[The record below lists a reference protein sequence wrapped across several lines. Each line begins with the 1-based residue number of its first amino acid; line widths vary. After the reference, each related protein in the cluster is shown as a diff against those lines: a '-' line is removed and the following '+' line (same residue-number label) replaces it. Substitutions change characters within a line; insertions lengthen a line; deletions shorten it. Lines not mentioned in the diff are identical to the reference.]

1 MATRFLTNQSTDVD
15 GTASADAFYALEDL
29 TLGRTLDG
37 LGGTDIL
44 IAADLDGDPTTNP
57 EIEISDV
64 IDIAS
69 IEEVA
74 TAAGGM
80 RLSIGQLASFARI
93 VDSGGSFLDQTYN
106 LTSGIGGSSA
116 TLQVVG
122 LTDLAVNGS
131 GAAETLNLGLSF
143 DNTEMHL
150 AGFGGNDVLT
160 SGDGND
166 FLNGGINNDTLDG
179 GAGGDDLV
187 GGDGSDTLFARDGDA
202 LDGDAGAF
210 FSGADRLLVAGT
222 LNSGTL
228 DGGGGA
234 ADTLDVEASA
244 NAVTIAAGV
253 TVEALEILALDAVTS
268 LTMSTAQLNG
278 FTTITRDGSAA
289 TSATLTLSGVG
300 TATTDVTQLTAL
312 TVVDQ
317 LTSNADND
325 HLTFTSTN
333 VEVTIDGANGSDEF
347 TTGGGDDILD
357 GGAGADT
364 LDGGSGTDTLDG
376 ESGIDTLHVRNFD
389 SAFGG
394 TENDVFILQESLL
407 NGLSVLDGGTGTDIL
422 RAVGART
429 VGNAT
434 EFTSIEQL
442 RLDNSLLTLRIEQFE
457 QFDLIFEDG
466 PATTGR
472 IAIVSSGTAASTN
485 VTGLLDLVVTGSTGA
500 DALTFT
506 STGFTPTD
514 IELNAGDLG
523 DTITTGEG
531 ADVLRGQNGN
541 DTLNAAAGTDT
552 LYGDAGTDTLIG
564 GGAADDL
571 FGGSQADTL
580 LGGTGADDLQGGAGN
595 DRLTGESGADDF
607 LFAPG
612 GGRDVITDFADGS
625 DQLEISGFGVD
636 FDDEEELI
644 AVAFQAGANVEIFI
658 PNPTSGTTT
667 VVIENFLVAQLDAG
681 DFIL

>member
-15 GTASADAFYALEDL
+15 GTALPDVFYALEDL

-44 IAADLDGDPTTNP
+44 IATDADGDPTTNP

-64 IDIAS
+64 VDIAS

-74 TAAGGM
+74 TYAGGM
-80 RLSIGQLASFARI
+80 RLSIGQLASFDRI
-93 VDSGGSFLDQTYN
+93 VDSGGAFLDQTYN

-131 GAAETLNLGLSF
+131 GAAETLNLGSSF
-143 DNTEMHL
+143 DNTEMRL

-160 SGDGND
+160 SGDGDD

-179 GAGGDDLV
+179 GAGGDDLI
-187 GGDGSDTLFARDGDA
+187 GGDGNDTLFARDGDT

-234 ADTLDVEASA
+234 ADTLDVEAFA

-253 TVEALEILALDAVTS
+253 TVEALEILALDAVTA

-278 FTTITRDGSAA
+278 FTTITRDGNAA

-300 TATTDVTQLTAL
+300 TATTDVTLLTAL

-317 LTSNADND
+317 LTPNADND
-325 HLTFTSTN
+325 DLTFTSTN
-333 VEVTIDGANGSDEF
+333 VDITIDGANGSDEF
-347 TTGGGDDILD
+347 TTGGGDDMLD

-376 ESGIDTLHVRNFD
+376 ESGIDTLLVRNFD

-394 TENDVFILQESLL
+394 TENDVFILQEDLL

-442 RLDNSLLTLRIEQFE
+442 RLDNALLTLRIDQFE

-466 PATTGR
+466 AATTGR
-472 IAIVSSGTAASTN
+472 IAIVSSGMAASTN

-500 DALTFT
+500 DALTLT

-531 ADVLRGQNGN
+531 ADVLHGQNGN
-541 DTLNAAAGTDT
+541 DTLNAADGADT
-552 LYGDAGTDTLIG
+552 LYGGVGADTLIG

-571 FGGSQADTL
+571 FGGNQADTL

-612 GGRDVITDFADGS
+612 SGRDVIIDFADGS

-636 FDDEEELI
+636 FDEFEELI
-644 AVAFQAGANVEIFI
+644 EVAFQAGDNVEIFI

-667 VVIENFLVAQLDAG
+667 IVIENFLFGQLESG
-681 DFIL
+681 DFLL